1 MRLFIG
7 IIIVFL
13 LCPTLAFAGDIL
25 VTNGIIMHTG
35 NVLEPGITVTLKLQK
50 PTNPSIND
58 EYNDPRTGIVEVF
71 NGTDWVVKNK
81 TIDIANEIAIF
92 RANYNNVTDVA
103 TKKCLKALGK
113 ALLKLY
119 NESL

>member
-1 MRLFIG
+1 MRLF

-35 NVLEPGITVTLKLQK
+35 NVLEPGVTVTLKLQK

-92 RANYNNVTDVA
+92 KANLSGITDPKA
-103 TKKCLKALGK
+103 KACIKALGK
-113 ALLKLY
+113 AILKLY
-119 NESL
+119 KEEL

>member
-1 MRLFIG
+1 MKMVA
-7 IIIVFL
+7 IV
-13 LCPTLAFAGDIL
+13 
-25 VTNGIIMHTG
+25 METG
-35 NVLEPGITVTLKLQK
+35 NALEPGITVTQSIEK

-58 EYNDPRTGIVEVF
+58 EYNDPRTGIVEVW
-71 NGTDWVVKNK
+71 NGSEWCVKNLTQDLK
-81 TIDIANEIAIF
+81 DEIAIF
-92 RANYNNVTDVA
+92 KANYNNVTDVA